1 MSYSKICGLNCYNC
15 FLCSEC
21 QIFFVLIWVYRDF
34 ACLLGFS
41 FHLECF
47 MDHDS
52 VVPAQRFFCFFF
64 FSLKSFSIK
73 PNSPSSP
80 LYCLCILHLF
90 HDCYGNMSVVYILY
104 FVSCELY
111 KVKGQVMPIFIPHNK
126 QWLSDFIKHKNHPSS
141 LLNSR
146 VPDSITRAPDTKI

>member
-1 MSYSKICGLNCYNC
+1 MFRVSD
-15 FLCSEC
+15 FLCFDLGLQGFC
-21 QIFFVLIWVYRDF
+21 LFAWFF
-34 ACLLGFS
+34 FS
-41 FHLECF
+41 SRMLYGPWLSCSSSKVFL
-47 MDHDS
+47 
-52 VVPAQRFFCFFF
+52 FFF